1 MKTRA
6 LGSLQVSEVGV
17 GCNNFG
23 TRLDQERATAV
34 VNAALESG
42 INFFDTAD
50 IYGATKS
57 EVFLGAALKGRRDQV
72 IVASKFGMPID
83 DTHFGASPDYVRL
96 ACEESLRRLDTDYID
111 LYQLHY
117 PDEKTPLAD
126 TLGAL
131 AELVAAGK
139 VREIG
144 CSNFSA
150 AQLRE
155 AKIAAGEGPAF
166 VSVQNQ
172 YSLLDRSPE
181 RDGVLEACDE
191 LAMGFLPFYPLA
203 NGLLTGKVR
212 PGQPIPDG
220 TRLSKMAPERSAHWL
235 SDELRAR
242 VGTLLEY
249 ADTANTSILTFAFSW
264 LLHHPEVSSVIAG
277 ASSPEQVRANAA
289 SPGELSDNVVDELNR
304 LSAVDPSTD

>member
-23 TRLDQERATAV
+23 TRLDQGQATDV

-57 EVFLGAALKGRRDQV
+57 EVFLGEALQGRRDGV
-72 IVASKFGMPID
+72 IVATKFGMPID
-83 DTHFGASPDYVRL
+83 DTHFGASANYVRL
-96 ACEESLRRLDTDYID
+96 ACDESLRRLNTDYID

-117 PDEKTPLAD
+117 PDDTIPLAE

-131 AELVAAGK
+131 GELVAAGK

-144 CSNFSA
+144 CSNFTPP
-150 AQLRE
+150 QLRE
-155 AKIAAGEGPAF
+155 AASVAGGGPAF

-172 YSLLDRSPE
+172 YSLLDRTPE
-181 RDGVLEACDE
+181 RDGVLQACDQ
-191 LAMGFLPFYPLA
+191 LGIGFLPFYPLA

-212 PGQPIPDG
+212 PGEPIPEG

-249 ADTANTSILTFAFSW
+249 ADTANTPVLTFAFSW
-264 LLHHPEVSSVIAG
+264 LLRHREVASVIAG

-289 SPGELSDNVVDELNR
+289 SVAELSDNVFDELNR
-304 LSAVDPSTD
+304 LSAVEP

>member
-6 LGSLQVSEVGV
+6 LGSLQISEVGV

-23 TRLDQERATAV
+23 TRLDQERATDV

-50 IYGATKS
+50 VYGGTKS
-57 EVFLGAALKGRRDQV
+57 EVFLGGALQGRRDAV
-72 IVASKFGMPID
+72 IIATKFGMPID
-83 DTHFGASPDYVRL
+83 DTHFGASPDYVRS
-96 ACEESLRRLDTDYID
+96 ACDESLRRLDTDYID

-117 PDEKTPLAD
+117 PDEKTPIAD

-131 AELVAAGK
+131 GELVAAGK

-144 CSNFSA
+144 CSNFTP

-181 RDGVLEACDE
+181 RDGVLQACDE
-191 LAMGFLPFYPLA
+191 LGVGFLPFYPLA

-212 PGQPIPDG
+212 PGEPIPEG

-235 SDELRAR
+235 SDELQAR

-249 ADTANTSILTFAFSW
+249 ADIANTSILTFAFSW
-264 LLHHPEVSSVIAG
+264 LLHHGEVSSVIAG
-277 ASSPEQVRANAA
+277 ASSPDQVRANAA
-289 SPGELSDNVVDELNR
+289 SVSELSENVFEELNR
-304 LSAVDPSTD
+304 LSAVD

>member
-23 TRLDQERATAV
+23 ARLSQEQANDV
-34 VNAALESG
+34 VNAAIESG
-42 INFFDTAD
+42 VNFFDTAD

-57 EVFLGAALKGRRDQV
+57 EVFLGEALAGRRDQV
-72 IVASKFGMPID
+72 IVATKFGMPID
-83 DTHFGASPDYVRL
+83 DTHVGASPDYVRS
-96 ACEESLRRLDTDYID
+96 ACEDSLRRLNIDHID

-117 PDEKTPLAD
+117 PDEKTPIAD

-131 AELVAAGK
+131 GELVAAGK

-144 CSNFSA
+144 CSNFTA
-150 AQLRE
+150 DQLRE
-155 AKIAAGEGPAF
+155 AKSAAGSGPAF

-181 RDGVLEACDE
+181 RDGVLDVCEE
-191 LAMGFLPFYPLA
+191 LGLGFLPFYPLA
-203 NGLLTGKVR
+203 NGLLTGKIR
-212 PGQPIPDG
+212 PGQPIPEG
-220 TRLSKMAPERSAHWL
+220 TRLAKMAPERSAHWL
-235 SDELRAR
+235 SDELQAR

-249 ADTANTSILTFAFSW
+249 ADTANASLLTFAFTW
-264 LLHHPEVSSVIAG
+264 LLRHPQVSSVIAG
-277 ASSPEQVRANAA
+277 ASSPEQVRANALA
-289 SPGELSDNVVDELNR
+289 IGDLTDNQFDELNR
-304 LSAVDPSTD
+304 LSEVVA

>member
-289 SPGELSDNVVDELNR
+289 SPGELSDNVVNELNR

>member
-23 TRLDQERATAV
+23 TRLDQEHASDV
-34 VNAALESG
+34 VNAAIESG

-57 EVFLGAALKGRRDQV
+57 EVFLGQALQGRRERV
-72 IVASKFGMPID
+72 IIASKFGMPVD
-83 DTHFGASPDYVRL
+83 DTHFGASPDYVRF
-96 ACEESLRRLDTDYID
+96 ACEASLRRLNTDYID

-117 PDEKTPLAD
+117 PDEKTPLAE

-131 AELVAAGK
+131 GELVAAGK

-144 CSNFSA
+144 CSNFTP

-155 AKIAAGEGPAF
+155 AKADAGEGPTF

-172 YSLLDRSPE
+172 YSLLDRTPE

-191 LAMGFLPFYPLA
+191 LRIGFLPFYPLA

-212 PGQPIPDG
+212 PGEPIPEG

-235 SDELRAR
+235 SDEIQAR
-242 VGTLLEY
+242 VATLLDY
-249 ADTANTSILTFAFSW
+249 ADAANTPILTLAFSW
-264 LLHHPEVSSVIAG
+264 LLRHHEVSSVIAG
-277 ASSPEQVRANAA
+277 ASTPEQVRANAD
-289 SPGELSDNVVDELNR
+289 SVSELSDNVFEELNR
-304 LSAVDPSTD
+304 LSAVG